1 MYLLDTDYVISLVRG
16 DEGAMNLAKRIE
28 EELAYRAI
36 SIVTVHEY
44 LLGIY
49 FSYWRNEKKLEE
61 MLERAESELMRF
73 DIIPYDYKIARKTAE
88 IMAYLRREGKIIGLA
103 DVIIAATALVNELKL
118 VTRNTEHFSRI
129 PGLKII
135 TY

>member
-1 MYLLDTDYVISLVRG
+1 MYLFDTDYVINLVRG
-16 DEGAMNLAKRIE
+16 DRGAVNLAKKIE
-28 EELAYRAI
+28 REIAYRAI

-44 LLGIY
+44 LLGVY
-49 FSYWRNEKKLEE
+49 FSHWRNEEKLEK
-61 MLERAESELMRF
+61 MLEKAESELMRF

-88 IMAYLRREGKIIGLA
+88 ITAYLKREGRVIGLA

-118 VTRNTEHFSRI
+118 VTRNTKHFSQI
-129 PGLKII
+129 PNLKII

>member
-1 MYLLDTDYVISLVRG
+1 VYLLDTDYVMSLVRG
-16 DEGAMNLAKRIE
+16 DRRAINLAKRIE

-44 LLGIY
+44 LLGVHL
-49 FSYWRNEKKLEE
+49 SYWRNKKKLEE

-88 IMAYLRREGKIIGLA
+88 IMAYLRREGEILGLA

-118 VTRNTEHFSRI
+118 VTRNTEHFSRVLN
-129 PGLKII
+129 LKII

>member
-1 MYLLDTDYVISLVRG
+1 MYLLDTDYVMSLVRG
-16 DEGAMNLAKRIE
+16 DRRAINLAKRIE

-36 SIVTVHEY
+36 FIVTVHES
-44 LLGIY
+44 LLGVHL
-49 FSYWRNEKKLEE
+49 SYWRNKKKLEE

-88 IMAYLRREGKIIGLA
+88 IMAYLRREGEILGLA

-118 VTRNTEHFSRI
+118 VTRNTEHFSRVLN
-129 PGLKII
+129 LKII

>member
-16 DEGAMNLAKRIE
+16 DKGAINLAKRIE
-28 EELAYRAI
+28 DELAYRAI

-44 LLGIY
+44 LLGVY
-49 FSYWRNEKKLEE
+49 FSHWRNEKKLEK
-61 MLERAESELMRF
+61 MLEKAESELMRF

-88 IMAYLRREGKIIGLA
+88 IMAHLRREGKIIGLA

-129 PGLKII
+129 PNLKII